1 MWGSEAMEGG
11 CHLTRERF
19 TISQADEEDD
29 GVNNSWHLLNTVTVL
44 RAVHA
49 SPLMPHHPYEVH
61 CCPTSQMRKE
71 KQRVVKLLAVHAQK
85 GLPYLWH
92 YEWKISLC
100 FVRLDGFTVLEE

>member
-29 GVNNSWHLLNTVTVL
+29 GVDNSWHLLNTGIVL

-49 SPLMPHHPYEVH
+49 SPLMPHHPYEG
-61 CCPTSQMRKE
+61 RAI
-71 KQRVVKLLAVHAQK
+71 AVPPH
-85 GLPYLWH
+85 
-92 YEWKISLC
+92 
-100 FVRLDGFTVLEE
+100 R

>member
-1 MWGSEAMEGG
+1 
-11 CHLTRERF
+11 
-19 TISQADEEDD
+19 
-29 GVNNSWHLLNTVTVL
+29 
-44 RAVHA
+44 
-49 SPLMPHHPYEVH
+49 
-61 CCPTSQMRKE
+61 MRKE